1 MSDTDWRVVF
11 ASEAADDL
19 ALIEDHLFRSYRA
32 FGESMSEA
40 RQRAEVRIEAIITT
54 AERLCTAPYRGEAQ
68 NDLLPGL
75 RNLALDNAVY
85 WFVPDPE
92 TRQIRMLAVF
102 FGSQDH
108 QRHMIVRL
116 LQKGAR

>member
-1 MSDTDWRVVF
+1 MRHAEWTVVF
-11 ASEAADDL
+11 AAEAAEDL
-19 ALIEDHLFRSYRA
+19 ALIEDHLIRAYRA

-40 RQRAEVRIEAIITT
+40 RLRAEVRIEAIITT
-54 AERLCTAPYRGEAQ
+54 AERLCIAPYRGESQ

-75 RNLALDNAVY
+75 RHLALDNAVY

-92 TRQIRMLAVF
+92 TRQIRVLAVF
-102 FGSQDH
+102 FGAQDH
-108 QRHMIVRL
+108 QRHMLVRL